1 METIAEQDI
10 QEIPIS
16 SPYFR
21 AKVER
26 FLEENGLRLEVLDYY
41 YAVQSS
47 DGSILAGAGLAGDVI
62 KCVAVSA
69 AMRSEGLLGPLV
81 SHVVSEAAA
90 RGVMNLKVFTKP
102 SYQVVFE
109 SLGFKLLASA
119 PQAVLME
126 NGRGLEEYCQYLSQH
141 KAPGV
146 IIMNANPFTWGHKY
160 LVNQALQQ
168 FATPWPYSKSGSEPG
183 NLAIIPVREDVSL
196 FSYEER
202 REMILKGT
210 DGDADVLEGSAYQIS
225 AATFPTYFLK
235 DLNDASE
242 TQMRL
247 DIDLFGRHI
256 APALGA
262 SIRFVGG
269 EPDDPLTALYNKL
282 LEELLP
288 RYGVMLVQLPR
299 KKVRG
304 VPISATRVREA
315 LAAGRL
321 SEAAS
326 VVPETT
332 RPYLLAA
339 LAERA
344 LRLELDTPLKP
355 GLVGPDGN
363 GAHSDMNYDLM
374 LRSIKALRPYWS
386 KMAMAAGASE
396 LRTLGIEAEK
406 AMLAATGGVNTHRGA
421 IFALGLALNA
431 SWSASQNGC
440 REMEI
445 PDIQILIQS
454 TIPQIAG
461 RLFSKS
467 LKDSEL
473 DFTPQSHGEEAREKY
488 GVKGAK
494 EMALEG
500 YKLLFEDWLPFY
512 RSLEGEEFRI
522 QKTLLRIMSTLDD
535 TCVIHRV
542 GYDRAQ
548 GVKTKAA
555 ALLGEIP
562 GLARNDGQRIAR
574 SEGQEMARN
583 EGLEEVLKPLC
594 AQYAL
599 EGISPGGAA
608 DMLALTVFI
617 ESVLN

>member
-10 QEIPIS
+10 QEIPLS

-26 FLEENGLRLEVLDYY
+26 FLEENGLRSEVLDCY
-41 YAVQSS
+41 YATQSP

-62 KCVAVSA
+62 KCVAVSSA
-69 AMRSEGLLGPLV
+69 LRSEGLLVPVL
-81 SHVVSEAAA
+81 SHLISEAAA
-90 RGVMNLKVFTKP
+90 RGILNLKVFTKP
-102 SYQVVFE
+102 SYQAVFE
-109 SLGFKLLASA
+109 SLGFKLLACA
-119 PQAVLME
+119 PLAVFME
-126 NGRGLEEYCQYLSQH
+126 NGRGLEEYCNYLSQH

-146 IIMNANPFTWGHKY
+146 IIMNANPFTWGHRY
-160 LVNQALQQ
+160 LINQALTR
-168 FATPWPYSKSGSEPG
+168 FATPWPYSKSGSEH
-183 NLAIIPVREDVSL
+183 LAIIPVREDLSE
-196 FSYEER
+196 FPYEER
-202 REMILKGT
+202 REMIIKGV

-235 DLNDASE
+235 DLSDAAE

-262 SIRFVGG
+262 SIRFVGA
-269 EPDDPLTALYNKL
+269 EPLDPLTARYNQL
-282 LEELLP
+282 LRELLP
-288 RYGVMLVQLPR
+288 RYNVMVEVIPR
-299 KKVRG
+299 KLDHG
-304 VPISATRVREA
+304 LPISASRVREA

-321 SEAAS
+321 SEAAPL
-326 VVPETT
+326 VVESS

-355 GLVGPDGN
+355 GLVGPEGN
-363 GAHSDMNYDLM
+363 GAHKDMNYELM
-374 LRSIKALRPYWS
+374 LRSIKALRPFWS
-386 KMAMAAGASE
+386 KMAVAADASE
-396 LRTLGIEAEK
+396 LKALGIEAEE

-431 SWSASQNGC
+431 SWSVLSACWSAAQFGK
-440 REMEI
+440 REMEVSE
-445 PDIQILIQS
+445 IQELIQS
-454 TIPQIAG
+454 AIPQIAG

-473 DFTPQSHGEEAREKY
+473 HFTPQSHGEEAKDKY

-500 YKLLFEDWLPFY
+500 YKKLFEDWLPYY
-512 RSLEGEEFRI
+512 RNNGAI
-522 QKTLLRIMSTLDD
+522 ATLLLIMSTLDD

-542 GYDRAQ
+542 DYDRAQ
-548 GVKTKAA
+548 GVKAKAKKLLVLSKEDEQRFSKEL
-555 ALLGEIP
+555 ALLC
-562 GLARNDGQRIAR
+562 
-574 SEGQEMARN
+574 
-583 EGLEEVLKPLC
+583 K
-594 AQYAL
+594 QYAL
-599 EGISPGGAA
+599 EGVSPGGAA
-608 DMLALTVFI
+608 DMLALTIFI
-617 ESVLN
+617 DSITK

>member
-1 METIAEQDI
+1 METITEKDI
-10 QEIPIS
+10 QEIPLT

-41 YAVQSS
+41 YATQSA

-62 KCVAVSA
+62 KCVAVSSA
-69 AMRSEGLLGPLV
+69 LRSEGLLIPLL
-81 SHVVSEAAA
+81 SHLISEAGA
-90 RGVMNLKVFTKP
+90 RGILNLKVFTKP
-102 SYQVVFE
+102 SYQIVFE

-119 PQAVLME
+119 PLAVFME
-126 NGRGLEEYCQYLSQH
+126 NGNGLRDYCEYLSQH

-146 IIMNANPFTWGHKY
+146 IIMNSNPFTWGHRY
-160 LVNQALQQ
+160 LINQALTR
-168 FATPWPYSKSGSEPG
+168 FATPWPYSKSGSEH
-183 NLAIIPVREDVSL
+183 LSIIPVREDLSE

-202 REMILKGT
+202 REMILKGA
-210 DGDADVLEGSAYQIS
+210 DGDADVLEGSTYQIS

-235 DLNDASE
+235 ELSDASE

-262 SIRFVGG
+262 SVRFVGA
-269 EPDDPLTALYNKL
+269 EPSDPLTARYNQL
-282 LEELLP
+282 LREILP
-288 RYGVMLVQLPR
+288 RYNVMLEVIPR
-299 KKVRG
+299 RMNHG
-304 VPISATRVREA
+304 EPISAARVREA

-321 SEAAS
+321 SEAAAL
-326 VVPETT
+326 VPETT

-374 LRSIKALRPYWS
+374 LHSIKSLRPFWS
-386 KMAMAAGASE
+386 KMAVAADASE
-396 LRTLGIEAEK
+396 LRRLGIEAEA

-431 SWSASQNGC
+431 KGDSAKIAALA
-440 REMEI
+440 E
-445 PDIQILIQS
+445 QICGDNRS
-454 TIPQIAG
+454 VG
-461 RLFSKS
+461 
-467 LKDSEL
+467 
-473 DFTPQSHGEEAREKY
+473 ARQ
-488 GVKGAK
+488 
-494 EMALEG
+494 MALSG
-500 YKLLFEDWLPFY
+500 YKQLFEDWLPY
-512 RSLEGEEFRI
+512 YKENGAI
-522 QKTLLRIMSTLDD
+522 ATLLRIMSTLDD

-548 GVKTKAA
+548 EVKEEAA
-555 ALLGEIP
+555 SVIP
-562 GLARNDGQRIAR
+562 DLIGN
-574 SEGQEMARN
+574 
-583 EGLEEVLKPLC
+583 LKRLC
-594 AQYAL
+594 TQYAL

-608 DMLALTVFI
+608 DMLALTIFI
-617 ESVLN
+617 DSISTNK

>member
-10 QEIPIS
+10 QEIPLS

-26 FLEENGLRLEVLDYY
+26 FLEDNGLRPEVLDYY
-41 YAVQSS
+41 YAVQSP
-47 DGSILAGAGLAGDVI
+47 DGAVLAGAGLAGDVI
-62 KCVAVSA
+62 KCVAVSSA
-69 AMRSEGLLGPLV
+69 LRSEGLLGPLV
-81 SHVVSEAAA
+81 SHVISEAAA

-102 SYQVVFE
+102 EYRPVFE

-119 PQAVLME
+119 PLAVFME
-126 NGRGLEEYCQYLSQH
+126 NGRGLEEYCKYLSQH

-146 IIMNANPFTWGHKY
+146 IIMNANPFTWGHRY
-160 LVNQALQQ
+160 LINQALVR
-168 FATPWPYSKSGSEPG
+168 FATPWPYSKSGAER
-183 NLAIIPVREDVSL
+183 LAIIPVREDVSL
-196 FSYEER
+196 FTYEER
-202 REMILKGT
+202 REMIIRGA

-235 DLNDASE
+235 DLSDAAE

-262 SIRFVGG
+262 SIRFVGA
-269 EPDDPLTALYNKL
+269 EPSDPLTARYNQL
-282 LEELLP
+282 LRELLP
-288 RYGVMLVQLPR
+288 RYNVMVEVIPR
-299 KKVRG
+299 KMSNN
-304 VPISATRVREA
+304 VPISGARVREA

-321 SEAAS
+321 SEAAPL
-326 VVPETT
+326 VVESS
-332 RPYLLAA
+332 RPFLLAA

-355 GLVGPDGN
+355 GLVCPESS
-363 GAHSDMNYDLM
+363 GAHKDMSYDLM
-374 LRSIKALRPYWS
+374 LRGIKVLRPFWS
-386 KMAMAAGASE
+386 RMAVAADAAE
-396 LRTLGIEAEK
+396 LKALGIEAEE

-431 SWSASQNGC
+431 AWSATHDGSRASQT
-440 REMEI
+440 
-445 PDIQILIQS
+445 PDIQRLIQNDVS
-454 TIPQIAG
+454 RIAHI
-461 RLFSKS
+461 LFDNS
-467 LKDSEL
+467 LTL
-473 DFTPQSHGEEAREKY
+473 NQLQNTPKSHGQEASEQY

-500 YKLLFEDWLPFY
+500 YKELFEDWLPYY
-512 RSLEGEEFRI
+512 RSLEGDEHRL
-522 QKTLLRIMSTLDD
+522 QKTLLSIMSTLDD
-535 TCVIHRV
+535 TCIIHRV

-555 ALLGEIP
+555 TLLEDIP
-562 GLARNDGQRIAR
+562 GQARDEA
-574 SEGQEMARN
+574 
-583 EGLEEVLKPLC
+583 LKQLC

-608 DMLALTVFI
+608 DMLSLTIFI
-617 ESVLN
+617 DSILN

>member
-10 QEIPIS
+10 QEIPLS

-26 FLEENGLRLEVLDYY
+26 FLEDNGLRPEVLDYY
-41 YAVQSS
+41 YTVQSG

-62 KCVAVSA
+62 KCVAVSSA
-69 AMRSEGLLGPLV
+69 LRSEGLLGPLI

-90 RGVMNLKVFTKP
+90 RGVINLKVFTKP
-102 SYQVVFE
+102 EYRPVFE

-119 PQAVLME
+119 PLAVFME
-126 NGRGLEEYCQYLSQH
+126 NGRGLEEYCKYLSQH

-146 IIMNANPFTWGHKY
+146 IIMNANPFTWGHRY
-160 LVNQALQQ
+160 LINQSLTR
-168 FATPWPYSKSGSEPG
+168 FATPWPYSKSSMSSRAQSRD
-183 NLAIIPVREDVSL
+183 LAIIPVREDVSL
-196 FSYEER
+196 FTYEER
-202 REMILKGT
+202 REMIIKGA

-235 DLNDASE
+235 DLSDAAE

-262 SIRFVGG
+262 SIRFVGA
-269 EPDDPLTALYNKL
+269 EPSDPLTARYNQL
-282 LEELLP
+282 LRELLP
-288 RYGVMLVQLPR
+288 RYNVMVEVIPR
-299 KKVRG
+299 KLDHG
-304 VPISATRVREA
+304 VPISAARVREA
-315 LAAGRL
+315 LAAGRF
-321 SEAAS
+321 SEAAPLVLES
-326 VVPETT
+326 S
-332 RPYLLAA
+332 RPFLLAA

-344 LRLELDTPLKP
+344 LRMELDTPLKP
-355 GLVGPDGN
+355 GLVCPESS
-363 GAHSDMNYDLM
+363 GAHKDMSYDLM
-374 LRSIKALRPYWS
+374 LKGIKALRPFWS
-386 KMAMAAGASE
+386 KMALAADAAE
-396 LRTLGIEAEK
+396 LKALGIRAEE

-431 SWSASQNGC
+431 SWSVLSASWSAAQVGK
-440 REMEI
+440 REMEVS
-445 PDIQILIQS
+445 DIQRLIQS
-454 TIPQIAG
+454 AIPQIAG

-473 DFTPQSHGEEAREKY
+473 HFTPQTHGEDAVSKY

-500 YKLLFEDWLPFY
+500 YKELFEDWLPFY
-512 RSLEGEEFRI
+512 RSCHFERSREI
-522 QKTLLRIMSTLDD
+522 STLLRIMSTLDD

-548 GVKTKAA
+548 LVKAEAMRSLDCARDDKRV
-555 ALLGEIP
+555 IP
-562 GLARNDGQRIAR
+562 DLIGN
-574 SEGQEMARN
+574 
-583 EGLEEVLKPLC
+583 LKQLC

-608 DMLALTVFI
+608 DMLSLTIFI
-617 ESVLN
+617 DSILN

>member
-62 KCVAVSA
+62 KCVAVSSA
-69 AMRSEGLLGPLV
+69 LRSEGLLGPLV

-126 NGRGLEEYCQYLSQH
+126 NGRGLEEYCNYLRQH

-225 AATFPTYFLK
+225 AATFPTYFMK

-396 LRTLGIEAEK
+396 LRALGIEAEK

-431 SWSASQNGC
+431 AWSALSAAHEARLRGE
-440 REMEI
+440 REMQSA
-445 PDIQILIQS
+445 DIQSLIQND
-454 TIPQIAG
+454 IPQIAYI
-461 RLFSKS
+461 LFDKS
-467 LKDSEL
+467 LTNSEL
-473 DFTPQSHGEEAREKY
+473 HSTPKSHGQEASSKY

-500 YKLLFEDWLPFY
+500 YKYLFEDWLPFY
-512 RSLEGEEFRI
+512 RSLEREEFRI
-522 QKTLLRIMSTLDD
+522 QKTLLKIMTTLED

-542 GYDRAQ
+542 DYDRAQ
-548 GVKTKAA
+548 GVKAKAKT
-555 ALLGEIP
+555 L
-562 GLARNDGQRIAR
+562 LARGMEDEAQFHKD
-574 SEGQEMARN
+574 
-583 EGLEEVLKPLC
+583 LTLLC
-594 AQYAL
+594 KQYAL
-599 EGISPGGAA
+599 EGVSPGGAA
-608 DMLALTVFI
+608 DMLALTIFI
-617 ESVLN
+617 DSITN

>member
-10 QEIPIS
+10 QEIPLS

-26 FLEENGLRLEVLDYY
+26 FLEENGLRSEVLDYY
-41 YAVQSS
+41 YATQSA

-62 KCVAVSA
+62 KCVAVSEA
-69 AMRSEGLLGPLV
+69 LRSEGLLVPLL
-81 SHVVSEAAA
+81 SHLISEAAS
-90 RGVMNLKVFTKP
+90 RGILNLKVFTKP
-102 SYQVVFE
+102 SYQAVFE

-119 PQAVLME
+119 PLAVFME
-126 NGRGLEEYCQYLSQH
+126 NGHGLEDYCKYLSQH

-146 IIMNANPFTWGHKY
+146 IIMNANPFTYGHRY
-160 LVNQALQQ
+160 LINQSLAR
-168 FATPWPYSKSGSEPG
+168 FATPWPYSESGSK
-183 NLAIIPVREDVSL
+183 NLVIIPVSEDVSL
-196 FSYEER
+196 FTYEER
-202 REMILKGT
+202 REMIINGA

-235 DLNDASE
+235 ELSDASE

-262 SIRFVGG
+262 SIRFVGA
-269 EPDDPLTALYNKL
+269 EPSDQLTARYNQLMK
-282 LEELLP
+282 ELLP
-288 RYGVMLVQLPR
+288 RYNVMVEVIPR
-299 KKVRG
+299 MMHHG
-304 VPISATRVREA
+304 EQISAARVREA

-321 SEAAS
+321 SEAAAL
-326 VVPETT
+326 VPETT
-332 RPYLLAA
+332 RPFLLAA

-344 LRLELDTPLKP
+344 LRIELDTPLKP

-363 GAHSDMNYDLM
+363 GAHSDMNHDLM
-374 LRSIKALRPYWS
+374 LRSIKVLRPFWS
-386 KMAMAAGASE
+386 KMAVASDASE
-396 LRTLGIEAEK
+396 LRRLGIEAET

-431 SWSASQNGC
+431 TWSATQNGS
-440 REMEI
+440 REMEV
-445 PDIQILIQS
+445 PDIQRLIQS
-454 TIPQIAG
+454 TIPQISG

-473 DFTPQSHGEEAREKY
+473 HFTPQSHGEEAREKY
-488 GVKGAK
+488 GVRGAR

-500 YKLLFEDWLPFY
+500 YKELFEDWMPFY
-512 RSLEGEEFRI
+512 RSLDGDELRI

-535 TCVIHRV
+535 TCIIHRV

-548 GVKTKAA
+548 GVKAKAKT
-555 ALLGEIP
+555 LLANNIEDS
-562 GLARNDGQRIAR
+562 DGFRKD
-574 SEGQEMARN
+574 
-583 EGLEEVLKPLC
+583 LEFLC
-594 AQYAL
+594 RQYAL
-599 EGISPGGAA
+599 EGVSPGGAA
-608 DMLALTVFI
+608 DMLALTLFI
-617 ESVLN
+617 DSIQN

>member
-10 QEIPIS
+10 QEIPLS

-26 FLEENGLRLEVLDYY
+26 FLEDNGLRPEVLDYY
-41 YAVQSS
+41 YAVQSP
-47 DGSILAGAGLAGDVI
+47 DGAVLAGAGLAGDVI
-62 KCVAVSA
+62 KCVAVASA
-69 AMRSEGLLGPLV
+69 LRSEGLLGPLV
-81 SHVVSEAAA
+81 SHVISEAAA

-102 SYQVVFE
+102 EYRPVFE

-119 PQAVLME
+119 PLAVFME
-126 NGRGLEEYCQYLSQH
+126 NGRGLEEYCKYLSRH
-141 KAPGV
+141 KTPGV
-146 IIMNANPFTWGHKY
+146 IIMNANPFTWGHRY
-160 LVNQALQQ
+160 LINQALVR
-168 FATPWPYSKSGSEPG
+168 FATPWPYSKSGAER
-183 NLAIIPVREDVSL
+183 LAIIPVREDVSL
-196 FSYEER
+196 FTYEER
-202 REMILKGT
+202 REMIIRGA

-235 DLNDASE
+235 DLSDAAE

-262 SIRFVGG
+262 SIRFVGA
-269 EPDDPLTALYNKL
+269 EPSDPLTARYNQL
-282 LEELLP
+282 LRELLP
-288 RYGVMLVQLPR
+288 RYNVMVEVIPR
-299 KKVRG
+299 KMDHG
-304 VPISATRVREA
+304 VPISGARVREA

-321 SEAAS
+321 SEAAPL
-326 VVPETT
+326 VVESS
-332 RPYLLAA
+332 RPFLLAA

-355 GLVGPDGN
+355 GLVCPESS
-363 GAHSDMNYDLM
+363 GAHKDMSYDLM
-374 LRSIKALRPYWS
+374 LRGIKALRPFWS
-386 KMAMAAGASE
+386 RIAVAADAAE
-396 LRTLGIEAEK
+396 LKALGIEAEE

-431 SWSASQNGC
+431 AWSATHDGSRASQT
-440 REMEI
+440 
-445 PDIQILIQS
+445 PDIQRLIQNDVS
-454 TIPQIAG
+454 RIAHI
-461 RLFSKS
+461 LFDNS
-467 LKDSEL
+467 LTL
-473 DFTPQSHGEEAREKY
+473 NQLQNTPKSHGQEASEQY

-500 YKLLFEDWLPFY
+500 YKELFEDWLPYY
-512 RSLEGEEFRI
+512 RSLEGDEHRL

-535 TCVIHRV
+535 TCIIHRV

-555 ALLGEIP
+555 TLLEDIP
-562 GLARNDGQRIAR
+562 GQARDEA
-574 SEGQEMARN
+574 
-583 EGLEEVLKPLC
+583 LKQLC

-608 DMLALTVFI
+608 DMLSLTIFI
-617 ESVLN
+617 DSILN